1 MLLEGGLRW
10 QALSLSQTDM
20 DFAGLK
26 AAAARDI
33 ALAFGVPPVLLGLPD
48 DATFSN
54 YREAPDQVRGLA
66 ERSCALAPPKSPR
79 PRQTILG
86 RGLNLWKPNT

>member
-10 QALSLSQTDM
+10 QALSLSPSDM

-33 ALAFGVPPVLLGLPD
+33 ALAFGVLSD
-48 DATFSN
+48 
-54 YREAPDQVRGLA
+54 VRMLT
-66 ERSCALAPPKSPR
+66 RS
-79 PRQTILG
+79 
-86 RGLNLWKPNT
+86 